1 MKAAKSGKRSFSAS
15 FVRNH
20 PAMKLGA
27 SLVITD
33 LHIGITGGMWKNGV
47 SLPSQVAGM
56 AGRVNILKRRTRT
69 KRLVILGD
77 VKHEITHATPREAEE
92 VPDFLSIV
100 KFRDIVIVKGNH
112 DGSIETVIGKVPVR
126 KSVTIGDYC
135 LTHGHR
141 NVKTRKSHIIIGH
154 NQPHVKLKDE
164 MGAIYIEP
172 AWVQGMLKDGKELTI
187 MPAFNELCG
196 ASIVNEQ
203 RFIGPIAKLLV
214 ARSAHAYLLDGTDM
228 GTLHGLPRMEMNKK

>member
-1 MKAAKSGKRSFSAS
+1 MKIGT
-15 FVRNH
+15 
-20 PAMKLGA
+20 

-33 LHIGITGGMWKNGV
+33 LHIGITRGMWENGV

-56 AGRVNILKRRTRT
+56 VWRVNSLKKKTRT

-92 VPDFLSIV
+92 IPDFLSAV

-126 KSVTIGDYC
+126 KSLSVGDYC

-141 NVKTRKSHIIIGH
+141 NVKTRKNHIIIGH
-154 NQPHVKLKDE
+154 NQPHVKMKDE
-164 MGAIYIEP
+164 MGAIYVEP
-172 AWVQGMLKDGKELTI
+172 AWVQGMLKDGRQLTI

-203 RFIGPIAKLLV
+203 HFIGPIAKNLLPS
-214 ARSAHAYLLDGTDM
+214 ARVYLLDGTDL
-228 GTLHGLPRMEMNKK
+228 GTIDMLPRFEKE

>member
-1 MKAAKSGKRSFSAS
+1 MKVKKRGFPAS
-15 FVRNH
+15 FVRNE

-33 LHIGITGGMWKNGV
+33 LHIGITREMWKNGV
-47 SLPSQVAGM
+47 SLPSQVSRM
-56 AGRVNILKRRTRT
+56 AERVNALKRKTRT

-92 VPDFLSIV
+92 IPDFLSIV

-112 DGSIETVIGKVPVR
+112 DGTIETITGKVPVR
-126 KSVTIGDYC
+126 KSVNIGDYY

-141 NVKTRKSHIIIGH
+141 RVATKKSRIIIGH
-154 NQPHVKLKDE
+154 NQPHVKMKDE
-164 MGAIYIEP
+164 MGAIYVEP
-172 AWVQGMLKDGKELTI
+172 AWVQGMMKDGRQLTI

-203 RFIGPIAKLLV
+203 HFIGPIAKNLMP
-214 ARSAHAYLLDGTDM
+214 SAHAFLLDGTDL
-228 GTLHGLPRMEMNKK
+228 GTIDKLPKFERK